1 MKSLPIH
8 SSYFEQLLR
17 EFDKEIKTKEYS
29 NGSSMYPRC
38 VREFLFFLENIGL
51 SSIKEV
57 KATEIIAYYEYLRER
72 PNQRKEGGLSDSM
85 IRHHLFSLRLFFDYL
100 LETGQIENSPA
111 RLPKFQIGKYK
122 ERNICSIEEMRQIY
136 EVCETKRDRALIS
149 IAYGCGLRR
158 SEIEK
163 LNTSDVLMHK
173 GILVVREG
181 KGGKYRTIPLS
192 NNSLKDLKEYIIY
205 ERPKY
210 FSSGQFEQSQAF
222 FISNKGLRIQG
233 DDHNQRLKYL
243 IEKTQ
248 NPELLG
254 KEITLHCLRHSFATH
269 LLDNGASIEFV
280 QKLLGHSEIDT
291 AHIYSKKRKQR
302 LALMNQAYSIAQNN
316 GTSSNT

>member
-8 SSYFEQLLR
+8 NPYFEQLLR
-17 EFDKEIKTKEYS
+17 EFDKEIKTKGYS
-29 NGSSMYPRC
+29 NGGDMYPRC
-38 VREFLFFLENIGL
+38 VREFLFFLENMGL
-51 SSIKEV
+51 SSIREV
-57 KATEIIAYYEYLRER
+57 KATEIIAFYEYIRER
-72 PNQRKEGGLSDSM
+72 PNQRKEGALSDSM
-85 IRHHLFSLRLFFDYL
+85 IRHQLFSLRLFFDYL

-136 EVCETKRDRALIS
+136 EICETKRDRALIS

-163 LNTSDVLMHK
+163 LNTSDVLLHK
-173 GILVVREG
+173 GMLVVREG

-210 FSSGQFEQSQAF
+210 FSSSQFEQSQAF
-222 FISNKGLRIQG
+222 FISNNGLRVRG
-233 DDHNQRLKYL
+233 VKHNERLKYL

-269 LLDNGASIEFV
+269 LLDNGANIEFV

-302 LALMNQAYSIAQNN
+302 LALINQVYPITQAN
-316 GTSSNT
+316 GSSNHI